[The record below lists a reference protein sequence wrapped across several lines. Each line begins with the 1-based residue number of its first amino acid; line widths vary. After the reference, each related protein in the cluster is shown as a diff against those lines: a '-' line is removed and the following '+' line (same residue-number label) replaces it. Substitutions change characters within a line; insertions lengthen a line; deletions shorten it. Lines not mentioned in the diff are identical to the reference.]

1 MITAEV
7 VESLKFRRIFG
18 VNDRGINPEFG
29 LRFSKNIEY
38 KPIVLKTDLNVQLQL
53 SLASSI

>member
-7 VESLKFRRIFG
+7 VESLEFRGIFG
-18 VNDRGINPEFG
+18 VNDRGINPEFE

-38 KPIVLKTDLNVQLQL
+38 KPIVFFKGK
-53 SLASSI
+53 